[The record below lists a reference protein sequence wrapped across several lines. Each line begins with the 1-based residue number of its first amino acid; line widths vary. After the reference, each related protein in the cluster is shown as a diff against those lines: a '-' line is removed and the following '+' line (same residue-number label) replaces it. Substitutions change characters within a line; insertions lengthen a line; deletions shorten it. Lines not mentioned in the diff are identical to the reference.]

1 MPQDHSYRC
10 PGMAR
15 RRLGLV
21 LLLFASLHDYSDAW
35 CYSPLK
41 AEPCLVVSSSA
52 LYPTPVGQIIPMVY
66 AQNCLQDFN
75 DAYGYSLS
83 TETTCLSAS
92 ASQRGLCY
100 MQMSGMSCIA
110 VASTLGIDPC
120 PYRNHREDLLQGF
133 VNLQDGACSSSAAQ
147 LLTNPL
153 STMAGPPGKPPRRPR
168 PPPGFNSTNGTTN
181 STITP
186 TNATNATNTTS
197 PPPPS
202 PSLVTALPPPP
213 GAPTPPASNTT
224 VQITD
229 TWTSTYNLPLIIGL
243 SATAVF
249 VIVCI
254 TAGIIFCLWMPKKS
268 DKVLPSV
275 QWQYNHLL
283 DSDGSG
289 KPPQGPPPGP
299 ARISPAMKTP
309 PAGQTPA
316 APISPRSGPYMNPFL
331 SPPDTATALAAA
343 TARDRDMDS
352 ASAAS
357 QRLLAG
363 NHVRSSG
370 TPRSPHFTSSQLRG
384 RASRGFSSYSAD
396 ETHH

>member
-1 MPQDHSYRC
+1 MPQDSSHRC

-15 RRLGLV
+15 RRLALV
-21 LLLFASLHDYSDAW
+21 LLLFASLYGYSDAW

-52 LYPTPVGQIIPMVY
+52 LYPTPVGQSIPTLF
-66 AQNCLQDFN
+66 AQNCLQDFM

-120 PYRNHREDLLQGF
+120 PYKNHREDLLQGF
-133 VNLQDGACSSSAAQ
+133 VNFQDGACSSSAAQ

-153 STMAGPPGKPPRRPR
+153 STMAGPPGKPMRRPR
-168 PPPGFNSTNGTTN
+168 PPPGLNTTN
-181 STITP
+181 TTIKP
-186 TNATNATNTTS
+186 TNATNVTNTTS

-202 PSLVTALPPPP
+202 PPPLTPLPPPP
-213 GAPTPPASNTT
+213 SAPTPPASNTT

-243 SATAVF
+243 AATAVF
-249 VIVCI
+249 VIICV
-254 TAGIIFCLWMPKKS
+254 TAGIIFCLCRPKKS
-268 DKVLPSV
+268 EKVLPSV
-275 QWQYNHLL
+275 QWHYNHLL
-283 DSDGSG
+283 ESDGSA
-289 KPPQGPPPGP
+289 KPPRGPPPGP
-299 ARISPAMKTP
+299 ARTIPAMKTP
-309 PAGQTPA
+309 PAGQTPP
-316 APISPRSGPYMNPFL
+316 APISPRSGPYVNPFM
-331 SPPDTATALAAA
+331 SPPDTATALVAA
-343 TARDRDMDS
+343 TRDMDS
-352 ASAAS
+352 PSAAS

-363 NHVRSSG
+363 HGTSSG
-370 TPRSPHFTSSQLRG
+370 SPRSPHFTSSQLRG

-396 ETHH
+396 EAHK